1 MVTFLIWST
10 YIYVTRTI
18 VDMEKQTSTTSGKT
32 MEAKNFGLSPEG
44 FQTLLQ
50 ELRAGKDELYQ
61 QVFLNHFGDCMNY
74 LKRQYRATHQ
84 DAYDA
89 SMDTLL
95 VFCDRLKKGRIQYGN
110 LRFLFTQMAGQVY
123 LKQQKKNSRYASM
136 PNDFDLREEAPAGIP
151 QEAFDAFETAWP
163 ALGEGCR
170 KLLKAF
176 FYDRVK
182 LKDLAALEGKS
193 EPALR
198 KQKQRCMG
206 KLQTIF
212 KTQYQP

>member
-1 MVTFLIWST
+1 
-10 YIYVTRTI
+10 
-18 VDMEKQTSTTSGKT
+18 MEKRTSTKSRKT
-32 MEAKNFGLSPEG
+32 QEAKNFGLSPEG
-44 FQTLLQ
+44 FQALLL
-50 ELRAGKDELYQ
+50 ELRAGEDELYQ

-74 LKRQYRATHQ
+74 LKRQYQATHE

-95 VFCDRLKKGRIQYGN
+95 IFCDRLKKGRIQYGN

-123 LKQQKKNSRYASM
+123 LKIKKKNSRYASF
-136 PNDFDLREEAPAGIP
+136 PQDLDFSEEHIASIP
-151 QEAFDAFETAWP
+151 QEAFEAFDVAWP
-163 ALGEGCR
+163 ELGEKCR

-182 LKDLAALEGKS
+182 LKDVAEQQGKS
-193 EPALR
+193 EAALR
-198 KQKQRCMG
+198 KQKQRCME

-212 KTQYQP
+212 KNQYQP

>member
-1 MVTFLIWST
+1 
-10 YIYVTRTI
+10 
-18 VDMEKQTSTTSGKT
+18 MEKQTSNQRSKT
-32 MEAKNFGLSPEG
+32 DEAKNFGLSPED

-74 LKRQYRATHQ
+74 LKRQYKATHE

-95 VFCDRLKKGRIQYGN
+95 IFCDRLKKGRIQYGN

-123 LKQQKKNSRYASM
+123 LKLKKKNSRYASF
-136 PNDFDLREEAPAGIP
+136 PNSLDLSDEETASIP
-151 QEAFDAFETAWP
+151 QEAFEAFDVAWP
-163 ALGEGCR
+163 ELGTECR

-182 LKDLAALEGKS
+182 LKDVALQQGKS
-193 EPALR
+193 EAALR
-198 KQKQRCMG
+198 KQKQRCMQ
-206 KLQTIF
+206 KLQAIF
-212 KTQYQP
+212 KKQYQA

>member
-1 MVTFLIWST
+1 
-10 YIYVTRTI
+10 
-18 VDMEKQTSTTSGKT
+18 MEKQTSTRGSKADET
-32 MEAKNFGLSPEG
+32 KNFGLSPEG

-74 LKRQYRATHQ
+74 LKRQYQATHE

-89 SMDTLL
+89 SMDALL
-95 VFCDRLKKGRIQYGN
+95 IFCDRLKKGRIQYGN

-123 LKQQKKNSRYASM
+123 LKLKKSNNRYVSLPSSLDLSDEETAS
-136 PNDFDLREEAPAGIP
+136 IP
-151 QEAFDAFETAWP
+151 QAAFEAFDTAWP
-163 ALGEGCR
+163 ELGVECR

-182 LKDLAALEGKS
+182 LKDVAQQQGKN
-193 EPALR
+193 ETALR
-198 KQKQRCMG
+198 KQKQRCME
-206 KLQTIF
+206 KLQAIF
-212 KTQYQP
+212 QKQYQP